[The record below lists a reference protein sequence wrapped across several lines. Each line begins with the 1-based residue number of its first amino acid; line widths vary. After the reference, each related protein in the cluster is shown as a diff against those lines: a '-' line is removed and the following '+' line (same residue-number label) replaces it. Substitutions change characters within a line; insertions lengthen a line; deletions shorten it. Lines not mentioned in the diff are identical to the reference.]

1 MKNNDL
7 NGNQEFEKLLK
18 DKMNELSSSVDCFDR
33 ISAKAF
39 PEKNSDFSES
49 GFVVCDLENI
59 TGKSKKLPFLKW
71 TAVVTACVICAV
83 IIPKSTFFN
92 NFIANFSSNSK
103 KTYNKIIEEIN
114 NETTENSYRVYDMPL
129 DDYIKYDKL
138 VTPLYS
144 CPFEDCGK
152 DGVNVRI
159 FVRMYND
166 IPTNQIYAVEYMGEY
181 IQSNFIAVA
190 DSKAKFTDNDFES
203 IDSAEVNVSDLAL
216 NEAVKVNFTPTATAE
231 SYITDQYDNKV
242 SLASFEYESIFK
254 SGDEVQK
261 IVSQVLYYGDRINEA
276 PEKYYYDIS
285 NKPDIS
291 EEGVWK
297 HSVCFDGFT
306 AMPEES
312 KSLFIETPLF
322 NGEISDENS
331 IAYAYITLESIADV
345 VENDITDIKFCSLDL
360 RSFSDSDVS
369 MVAVPYDKEILKTLK
384 MYFSQSGIFLSSD
397 SDAALVITSDD
408 TGMTEIISLYDEN
421 YYSIPTAEE
430 ENAQRQIE
438 AENAILNAEDE
449 RYSELTEQ
457 EEETKQQIES
467 EQRRI
472 EAEKAKHEESKPYY
486 EFEF

>member
-59 TGKSKKLPFLKW
+59 TGKSKKVPFLKW
-71 TAVVTACVICAV
+71 TAVVVACVICAV

-114 NETTENSYRVYDMPL
+114 TETAENSYRMYDMPL

-159 FVRMYND
+159 FVRTYND
-166 IPTNQIYAVEYMGEY
+166 IPTNQVYAIEYMGEY
-181 IQSNFIAVA
+181 VQSNFIAVA
-190 DSKAKFTDNDFES
+190 DSKAKFTDKDFES
-203 IDSAEVNVSDLAL
+203 IDSSEVNVSEVDL
-216 NEAVKVNFTPTATAE
+216 NEAVKVNFTPAVTAE
-231 SYITDQYDNKV
+231 SYITDKYDNKV

-312 KSLFIETPLF
+312 KSLFIRTSMFSDRMPDDYD
-322 NGEISDENS
+322 IS
-331 IAYAYITLESIADV
+331 YAYITPDAPELFDGYDKDDS
-345 VENDITDIKFCSLDL
+345 NDINFYSLDL
-360 RSFSDSDVS
+360 RSFSESDIS
-369 MVAVPYDKEILKTLK
+369 TVAVPYDKDVLKTLK
-384 MYFSQSGIFLSSD
+384 MYFSQSGLFLSSY
-397 SDAALVITSDD
+397 SDVVVTVTSVDAE
-408 TGMTEIISLYDEN
+408 MTAELNWDDEN
-421 YYSIPTAEE
+421 YHEFPLYEE
-430 ENAQRQIE
+430 ENVI
-438 AENAILNAEDE
+438 IYSEDE
-449 RYSELTEQ
+449 RYSETELAEQ
-457 EEETKQQIES
+457 EEETKQQIEN

-472 EAEKAKHEESKPYY
+472 EAEKAKQEESKLYH